1 MKKNEAKEL
10 WALVREAQ
18 REAQKEMQEI
28 RKEAKE
34 TDRRMKET
42 DQQIKETS
50 REIKETSRQMKETD
64 RRLGKFV
71 NSFGDFVESIAAP
84 SIPKVMQKQGITV
97 MNMHRDSLSRRNGS
111 SMEIDVLCLAKRKDG
126 QEVVLITEI
135 KSKVTP
141 EDIRELLKEI
151 QTFTRFFPEYGKR
164 PKIGIIAGVTV
175 TDDVARHAEKLGLYV
190 MGPSGETLRLLNKK
204 GFKPK
209 IW

>member
-1 MKKNEAKEL
+1 MKKNESKEL
-10 WALVREAQ
+10 WALVREV
-18 REAQKEMQEI
+18 QK
-28 RKEAKE
+28 
-34 TDRRMKET
+34 
-42 DQQIKETS
+42 
-50 REIKETSRQMKETD
+50 EIKETSQQMKETD

-84 SIPKVMQKQGITV
+84 GIPKVMKKHGITV

-135 KSKVTP
+135 KSKVAA
-141 EDIRELLKEI
+141 EDIRELIKEI
-151 QTFTRFFPEYGKR
+151 QVFSRFFPEYGKR

-175 TDDVARHAEKLGLYV
+175 PEDVARHAERLGLYV